1 MIREHSGISLLRII
15 AAFLVV
21 FIHVSPEV
29 FSVMSNHW
37 LGINVMASASRISVP
52 LFFMISG
59 YLAFNE
65 NKITKITHFLKKK
78 FSRILIPLIA
88 WSIFYIF
95 YDETEVDIKILLNL
109 LTATPAHYHLWF
121 FYTIIPMILLTP
133 FFSSVVRKIDYT
145 LFIYF
150 IVIWL
155 FLSLT
160 PSLIQALIYFTNA
173 EDPILKVGKAQLFIS
188 MSGYF
193 LLGGFLRKMKFNLNN
208 WVLISAFLIST
219 TATIISTIIISNY
232 LGSPSQ
238 AFFVYYS
245 PFIAIATVSIFLLF
259 IKIDI
264 QHSKATH
271 LIKFISDLTL
281 GVYLVHP
288 IIIDYFKIQILNS
301 TNALSLLGMSFFIFI
316 ISLLITLIIS
326 KTPILKKTV

>member
-88 WSIFYIF
+88 WSIIYIF
-95 YDETEVDIKILLNL
+95 YDKTEVDIKILLDL
-109 LTATPAHYHLWF
+109 LTAIPAHYHLWF

-133 FFSSVVRKIDYT
+133 FFSSVVKKIDHT

-150 IVIWL
+150 IAIWL
-155 FLSLT
+155 FLSLI

-193 LLGGFLRKMKFNLNN
+193 LLGGFLRKMRFNLNN

-219 TATIISTIIISNY
+219 TATIISTIIISNH

-259 IKIDI
+259 IKVDI
-264 QHSKATH
+264 QYSKASY
-271 LIKFISDLTL
+271 LIKLISDLTL

-288 IIIDYFKIQILNS
+288 IIIDHFKIQILNS
-301 TNALSLLGMSFFIFI
+301 TNVLSLLGMSFFIFI

-326 KTPILKKTV
+326 KTPILKKIV